1 MVIAIDKLV
10 GATAWRAPNWVSNAN
25 YGTNRL
31 GDDYDN
37 VPGNEE
43 NSIAQLP
50 IVHNAPD
57 DHNSSSE

>member
-1 MVIAIDKLV
+1 V

-31 GDDYDN
+31 GDDYDD

-43 NSIAQLP
+43 NSIVQLP
-50 IVHNAPD
+50 IVHNVPN
-57 DHNSSSE
+57 NSSSQ